1 MIQLCINASPS
12 LIIAWVVNGDI
23 KDWQTWVRNF
33 MLYFQCKS
41 HISRWVLAAHKNNQC
56 SGNSPSVL
64 KDCFR
69 NVDYFHF
76 TTSGTSFLRQ
86 INIPRPMISRG
97 PFTTPT
103 TTPNHYYLPSKSFLP
118 FCNCLCIWNIEG
130 IGIGLSLNKNSGC
143 FKILK
148 TTVLLFRTVNPLV
161 IQLHRHINFA
171 NEQMAK
177 TRERCMHRPG
187 KRDF

>member
-1 MIQLCINASPS
+1 MFRKQ
-12 LIIAWVVNGDI
+12 
-23 KDWQTWVRNF
+23 
-33 MLYFQCKS
+33 
-41 HISRWVLAAHKNNQC
+41 
-56 SGNSPSVL
+56 
-64 KDCFR
+64 DCFR
-69 NVDYFHF
+69 NIDYFHF

-97 PFTTPT
+97 PLTTPT

-171 NEQMAK
+171 MNKWQKLVSIACIDLASA
-177 TRERCMHRPG
+177 TFRRTHQLAVFVS
-187 KRDF
+187 KRFLQTGPNFPV